1 MVEAVI
7 YEEKLEEK
15 VTIPNLDVLGKEN
28 AHMYFKLLIAG
39 TPKLKF
45 SIVDKSGKESYS
57 NLLNVEMR

>member
-15 VTIPNLDVLGKEN
+15 VPLPTLNVLGKEN
-28 AHMYFKLLIAG
+28 AHLYFKLLVAG

-45 SIVDKSGKESYS
+45 SIVDKTGKERYS